1 MEDQRAEPRLQGP
14 PAEPAAVPH
23 PKPCPTKDPQGPEK
37 PRQPC
42 KRQPDK
48 QTVGNHYGK
57 KQKVSSSD
65 NFTAKSLFQNKEFK
79 AGRLKEKLPF
89 WKTMTTDS
97 NILKAVTGCEIEFD
111 SEPTQQKLP
120 LSYKFPETKKV
131 KISAEV
137 NQMLKKG
144 IIEKINLDENTF
156 VSNIFSKPKK
166 DGSFRII
173 LDLTELNKHVT
184 YRHFKMDTLQTALDL
199 MTPNCYMAS
208 VDWKDAYYS
217 VPVATDMRKFLVFRW
232 EGEAFQYTCLPNGLA
247 CAPRVFTKLT
257 KVIFSQ
263 LRKIGH
269 VSTSYIDDCLLLAK
283 TSKACVQNIKATIEL
298 SEKAGFLVHDEKSV
312 LKPTQKIVYLGFWL
326 DSTNMTITLTSEKAQ
341 KIKVACKNLL
351 QSQKTSIKNL
361 SRVVGLLVASIPGV
375 QYGKLLYRSLD
386 NHKSAALKE
395 NKGDFTAQT
404 ELTQTCKQDLLWWA
418 ENIEHES
425 RNIIT
430 PKPDVVIETDAS
442 DMGWGAC
449 IKGDSSQSTGGHW
462 SELES
467 MEHINYRELLAAWFG
482 IQCFNSS
489 RSGIHI
495 KILSDNTTT
504 VAYLN
509 NMGGTKKKCN
519 NITRQ
524 IWSWCHSRKNWISAA
539 HLPGK
544 KNLQADKESRS
555 IHDNMEWSLHP
566 EAFQQICKTFGKP
579 DIDLFA
585 SRLNHKLE
593 KYMSWKP
600 DPNAIAVDAMSE
612 NWDHFF
618 FYAFPPFNMIGK
630 VLNKV
635 EIEKCKGIVVVPH
648 WPTQPWWPKFSLM
661 CCAPPIVLSRFQG
674 QLLTHQWRKEGELPK
689 MTLMAGLISAPDLD

>member
-1 MEDQRAEPRLQGP
+1 MAKQRANPRVQGT
-14 PAEPAAVPH
+14 PAEPAA
-23 PKPCPTKDPQGPEK
+23 PCSPLPAHSEIPQGSEK
-37 PRQPC
+37 PRQSR
-42 KRQPDK
+42 KRRPEPQAID
-48 QTVGNHYGK
+48 HYGK
-57 KQKVSSSD
+57 TPKVSSSEI
-65 NFTAKSLFQNKEFK
+65 TATDSVEMKFR

-89 WKTMTTDS
+89 WKTISTDS
-97 NILKAVTGCEIEFD
+97 NILKTVTGCKIEFD
-111 SEPTQQKLP
+111 SEPLQSNLP
-120 LSYKFPETKKV
+120 QSYRFPAVKKE
-131 KISAEV
+131 KISTEID
-137 NQMLKKG
+137 QMLKKG
-144 IIEKINLDENTF
+144 IIEKIDQSKAAF

-166 DGSFRII
+166 DGSSRII

-208 VDWKDAYYS
+208 VDWKEAYYS
-217 VPVATDMRKFLVFRW
+217 VPIAQDMRKFLAFQW
-232 EGEAFQYTCLPNGLA
+232 EGEVFQYTCLPNGLA
-247 CAPRVFTKLT
+247 CAPRIFTKLT
-257 KVIFSQ
+257 RVIFSQ

-283 TSKACVQNIKATIEL
+283 TPKSCEQNIKATIAL
-298 SEKAGFLVHDEKSV
+298 SEKAGFLLHDQKSV

-326 DSTNMTITLTSEKAQ
+326 NSTNMTITLTREKAQ
-341 KIKVACKNLL
+341 KIKAACQNLL
-351 QSQKTSIKNL
+351 QSKKTTIKNL

-375 QYGKLLYRSLD
+375 QYGKLFYRSLD

-395 NKGDFTAQT
+395 SKGDFTAHT
-404 ELTQTCKQDLLWWA
+404 KLTQTCKLDLKWWA

-425 RNIIT
+425 RNITT
-430 PKPDVVIETDAS
+430 PKPDLIIETDAS
-442 DMGWGAC
+442 DTGWGAC
-449 IKGDSSQSTGGHW
+449 VKGKNSQSTGGHW
-462 SELES
+462 SKLES
-467 MEHINYRELLAAWFG
+467 LEHINYRELLAAWFG
-482 IQCFNSS
+482 IQCFNGS

-509 NMGGTKKKCN
+509 NMGGTKEKCN
-519 NITRQ
+519 NIARQ
-524 IWSWCHSRKNWISAA
+524 IWSWCHTHKNWISAA

-544 KNLQADKESRS
+544 NNVQADKESRS

-593 KYMSWKP
+593 KYISWKP
-600 DPNAIAVDAMSE
+600 DPKAIAVDAMSE
-612 NWDHFF
+612 NWDNF

-635 EIEKCKGIVVVPH
+635 EIEKCKGIIVVPH
-648 WPTQPWWPKFSLM
+648 WPTQTWWPKFTLM
-661 CCAPPIVLSRFQG
+661 CCAPPLVFSRPQG
-674 QLLTHQWRKEGELPK
+674 QLLTHQWRKEEELPK
-689 MTLMAGLISAPDLD
+689 MKLMAGLISAPDLG